1 MPDRIVIG
9 MMAAVFLTLGGSG
22 AKAQTPGKQEG
33 KSFKK
38 EIVKTVTVQ
47 YLLYLPKEYGKDP
60 AAKFPLILFLHGA
73 GERGAD
79 LEKVKAHGPP
89 RLAAEGKELPFII
102 VSPQCPERQ
111 FWSHEALNALLEEI
125 IAQYNVDQDRIYL
138 TGLSMGGY
146 GTWEMAM
153 AYPDRFAALV
163 PICGGGDP
171 GGVEKIKHLPIWV
184 FHGAKDKAVPLSES
198 QKMVDALKALKADVQ
213 FTVYP
218 ELEHDCW
225 TETYNNRA
233 LYEWLLKQKRKP
245 RL

>member
-1 MPDRIVIG
+1 
-9 MMAAVFLTLGGSG
+9 
-22 AKAQTPGKQEG
+22 
-33 KSFKK
+33 
-38 EIVKTVTVQ
+38 
-47 YLLYLPKEYGKDP
+47 
-60 AAKFPLILFLHGA
+60 
-73 GERGAD
+73 
-79 LEKVKAHGPP
+79 
-89 RLAAEGKELPFII
+89 
-102 VSPQCPERQ
+102 
-111 FWSHEALNALLEEI
+111 
-125 IAQYNVDQDRIYL
+125 
-138 TGLSMGGY
+138 
-146 GTWEMAM
+146 MAM